1 MLVEISKIYDCI
13 TFTMLIIIIVII
25 MPGTMQSYLAHTLC
39 PCILLHCIISTVTV
53 IRPSG
58 HIDLSVV
65 KFLI

>member
-13 TFTMLIIIIVII
+13 TFTMLIIII